1 MSSALYE
8 HFKCLT
14 LYDKLLILLIVKH
27 KTLMLITLA
36 SFLTLSC
43 KEQTKATEENKE
55 ASATT
60 TPDSEMSATA
70 SQNEDNGDL
79 MADMNKMMDK
89 VHALEKKGIADYDL
103 AAELK
108 EHHKGAIAMSE
119 TQLNSGTDAQL
130 KQMAQKIKDA
140 QQKEVDQIDRMLD
153 GYDDK
158 AKDYDPTDTG
168 SGLGKA
174 MMDNM
179 QAMMKMP
186 DMDGTSVDRS
196 FAAMM
201 IKHHQDGIKMA
212 KTIQQYAKD
221 TKFKQMAQKMIED
234 HQKDIQELEK
244 WQSQH

>member
-1 MSSALYE
+1 MKHIITILAAL
-8 HFKCLT
+8 
-14 LYDKLLILLIVKH
+14 
-27 KTLMLITLA
+27 
-36 SFLTLSC
+36 SFLTFSC
-43 KEQTKATEENKE
+43 KEQTNTANE
-55 ASATT
+55 S
-60 TPDSEMSATA
+60 SGEMDATA
-70 SQNEDNGDL
+70 PEKEIPATSDPNKGNSDL
-79 MADMNKMMDK
+79 MADMNDMMDK

-103 AAELK
+103 AAELR
-108 EHHKGAIAMSE
+108 EHHTGAIAMSE

-140 QQKEVDQIDRMLD
+140 QQKEVDQIDKMLD

-158 AKDYDPTDTG
+158 AKDYDPTDTD

-186 DMDGTSVDRS
+186 DMDGTSVDKS

-212 KTIQQYAKD
+212 KTILQHTKD
-221 TKFKQMAQKMIED
+221 NKFKQMAQKMIED